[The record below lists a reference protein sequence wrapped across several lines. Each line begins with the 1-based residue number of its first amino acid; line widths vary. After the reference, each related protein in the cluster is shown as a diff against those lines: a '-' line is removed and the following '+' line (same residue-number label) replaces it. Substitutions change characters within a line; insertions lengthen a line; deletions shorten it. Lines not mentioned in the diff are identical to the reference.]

1 MTEHIY
7 MKKIITITIL
17 LSACIPVF
25 LFAQDST
32 FMHLPANWSLEECI
46 KYAKQNNIQI
56 NSLRLNTNSAEE
68 DVKQAKAAVLPN
80 LSGTVSQSLLNGKA
94 ENITTGNFQPNTNFS
109 SSYGLSSAITLYNG
123 GYLKNNIKYNQ
134 LALQSSNLSVAETE
148 NDITL
153 SITQA
158 YLNILLAGETISYLK
173 EVLAT
178 SQVQLNQG
186 QQRFDAGSLA
196 KKDFLQLQAQLATDQ
211 YNLVNANNNY
221 RLNVVVLKQLLQLP
235 TSYLFIVKVPDTI
248 VVQQAY
254 PPLDSAQSTAQYIRP
269 EIKNGQLGIQL
280 AQTNLELL
288 KAATKPTV
296 SVGAG
301 LATAYSGS
309 QNYKYA
315 PQLDNNFYQSLGI
328 TLGIPIYSRRV
339 NKTNIFKGQIQIQQ
353 ASLSLK
359 NTQTV
364 LNQQV
369 EQAYINLQNSQ
380 AQYIAATEQL
390 KANQEI
396 YNITNAELKL
406 GAINI
411 LDLQLQKNLYIQAL
425 QAFTQSKYTAVLYNK
440 IYAFYTGVPVT
451 L

>member
-1 MTEHIY
+1 
-7 MKKIITITIL
+7 MKKIKTIIIV
-17 LSACIPVF
+17 LSVF
-25 LFAQDST
+25 LPGLLCAQDST
-32 FMHLPANWSLEECI
+32 LLHLPANWKLEQCI
-46 KYAKQNNIQI
+46 AYARKNNIQI
-56 NSLRLNTNSAEE
+56 NNLRLNTSSAEQDLE
-68 DVKQAKAAVLPN
+68 QSKAAVLPN
-80 LSGTVSQSLLNGKA
+80 LSGSVSQTIVNGKSP
-94 ENITTGNFQPNTNFS
+94 NTVTGVYLPNTNFS
-109 SSYGLSSAITLYNG
+109 SGYGLNSAFTLYNG
-123 GYLKNNIKYNQ
+123 GYLKNDIKYMQ

-158 YLNILLAGETISYLK
+158 YLNILLAGETINYLK

-186 QQRFDAGSLA
+186 QQRFDAGGLA

-221 RLNVVVLKQLLQLP
+221 RLNVVLLKQLLQLP
-235 TSYLFIVKVPDTI
+235 TSYSFTVKVPDTI

-254 PPLDSAQSTAQYIRP
+254 PLLDSAQSTAQDIRP
-269 EIKNGQLGIQL
+269 EIKNGQLGIRL

-301 LATAYSGS
+301 LSTAYSGN

-315 PQLDNNFYQSLGI
+315 PQLDNNFYQSLGV

-339 NKTNIFKGQIQIQQ
+339 NKTNIAKGQIQIQQ
-353 ASLSLK
+353 ASLSFL

-369 EQAYINLQNSQ
+369 EQAYINLQNAE
-380 AQYIAATEQL
+380 AQYTAATDQL
-390 KANQEI
+390 KANEEI
-396 YNITNAELKL
+396 YKITNAELQL

-425 QAFTQSKYTAVLYNK
+425 QAFTQAKYTAVLYNK

>member
-1 MTEHIY
+1 
-7 MKKIITITIL
+7 MKKIITIIIL
-17 LSACIPVF
+17 LSVF
-25 LFAQDST
+25 LPFSLPAQDT
-32 FMHLPANWSLEECI
+32 ALAHLPATWSLEECI

-68 DVKQAKAAVLPN
+68 DVKEAKAAVLPN
-80 LSGTVSQSLLNGKA
+80 LSGTVSQSVLNGKA
-94 ENITTGNFQPNTNFS
+94 ENITTGNYQPNTNFS
-109 SSYGLSSAITLYNG
+109 SSYGLSSSLTLYNG

-134 LALQSSNLSVAETE
+134 LALQSSSLNVQETE

-158 YLNILLAGETISYLK
+158 YLNILLAGETINYLK

-178 SQVQLNQG
+178 SQVQLQQG

-221 RLNVVVLKQLLQLP
+221 RLNVVILKQMLQLP
-235 TSYLFIVKVPDTI
+235 ASYSFTINVPDTI

-254 PPLDSAQSTAQYIRP
+254 PPLDSAQSTAQNIRP
-269 EIKNGQLGIQL
+269 EVKNSELGIQL

-288 KAATKPTV
+288 KAATKPTI

-301 LATAYSGS
+301 LSTAYSSNG
-309 QNYKYA
+309 NYKYA
-315 PQLDNNFYQSLGI
+315 PQLDNNFYQSLGV

-339 NKTNIFKGQIQIQQ
+339 NKANIAKGQIQIQQ
-353 ASLSLK
+353 ASLSLL

-369 EQAYINLQNSQ
+369 EQAYINLQNAQ
-380 AQYIAATEQL
+380 AQYVAATDQL
-390 KANQEI
+390 KANEEI
-396 YNITNAELKL
+396 YKITTAELQL

-425 QAFTQSKYTAVLYNK
+425 QAFTQAKYTAVLYNK
-440 IYAFYTGVPVT
+440 IYSFYTGVPVT